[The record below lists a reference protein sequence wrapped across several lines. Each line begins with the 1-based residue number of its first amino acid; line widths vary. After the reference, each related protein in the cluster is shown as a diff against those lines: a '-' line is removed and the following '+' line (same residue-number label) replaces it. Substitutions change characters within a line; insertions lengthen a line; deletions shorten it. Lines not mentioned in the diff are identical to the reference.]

1 MKKSKAAFE
10 FFQFF
15 SYGWFCA
22 GVFIVGFLAI
32 RDLIRMMRKRKERN
46 S

>member
-1 MKKSKAAFE
+1 MIMSKAAFE
-10 FFQFF
+10 FF

-32 RDLIRMMRKRKERN
+32 RDLIRMMRKKQLTG
-46 S
+46 